1 MKIEGGEIRRC
12 KQISSNKPCY
22 LNPSLNVNPEHS
34 VQAFQALQVSCFAGS
49 AFYETGRR
57 HLCPQGKKCSAGDKA
72 HRTHS
77 LCMLEIHSSSVQ
89 KSNMPHLYTNSGDM
103 IVTAHMVTSLAWE
116 IIQKSTNKHFKEE
129 GRKGL
134 LCCLPRV
141 SFFKVKWP
149 DLFETDVIRSK
160 KNADLVNS
168 LPLCI
173 ISDLF
178 PFIIV

>member
-1 MKIEGGEIRRC
+1 MLILSTVSRRSRLCKSPALLALHFMKQEEG
-12 KQISSNKPCY
+12 ISA
-22 LNPSLNVNPEHS
+22 HR
-34 VQAFQALQVSCFAGS
+34 GRS
-49 AFYETGRR
+49 AQLE
-57 HLCPQGKKCSAGDKA
+57 DKA